1 MRDARRRVQVKC
13 TRLLTRTLRI
23 LGLRDGI
30 RGWRAE
36 RKRRRRTAAEAVGDD
51 RLSRPALH
59 DLDAKLDAI
68 IARERGFFVEAGA
81 HDGFTQSNT
90 YYLER
95 FRGWRGVLV
104 EPIPEQ
110 AAEARVSRPDAT
122 VVQCALVSADD
133 ARQRVRMSFGDLMS
147 IVVGVKDADWTS
159 NGTMLGWYDPY
170 EIDVEARTLSSV
182 LDEVRAPEIDL
193 LSLDIEGC
201 EAEALRGLDL
211 DRHAPRFI
219 LVEIHD
225 RVGDRPSIDLAL
237 GDRYVAQGWLSP
249 IDLLYVRAD
258 IGAARPTVQGGWCR
272 TTAGRDGL

>member
-1 MRDARRRVQVKC
+1 MRDVRRRVRVTGTQ
-13 TRLLTRTLRI
+13 LLTRALRT
-23 LGLRDGI
+23 LGLRDQI
-30 RGWRAE
+30 RESRAA
-36 RKRRRRTAAEAVGDD
+36 RRRRRRTAAEALGDD

-59 DLDAKLDAI
+59 DLDSKLDAI

-110 AAEARVSRPDAT
+110 AAAARLSRPDAT
-122 VVQCALVSADD
+122 VVQCALASPAD
-133 ARQRVRMSFGDLMS
+133 AGCEVRMGFGDLMS
-147 IVVGVKDADWTS
+147 IVIGAKDRDWTS

-170 EIDVEARTLSSV
+170 EIEVEARTLSSV

-201 EAEALRGLDL
+201 EAAALRGLDL
-211 DRHAPRFI
+211 DRHAPRYI

-225 RVGDRPSIDLAL
+225 RVADRPSIDHAL
-237 GDRYVAQGWLSP
+237 GDRYVAHSWLSP
-249 IDLLYVRAD
+249 IDLLYVRTD
-258 IGAARPTVQGGWCR
+258 VGVARPAVEGGWCR
-272 TTAGRDGL
+272 ATTKHEPS